1 MLLLC
6 FMMIITPIQLL
17 EAKKKRGRKKK
28 RDHIVDERI
37 DKVMQ
42 FSEQLVKDGNLFDGI
57 QLVQTVW
64 QQLKLP
70 LYKKMKL
77 KHRHSIEQQLKKYK
91 YQNKSLY
98 ALVKQTVCIINVT
111 TFFKTF
117 TCPRLFSTN
126 SFGYYIRF
134 SEIFLT

>member
-17 EAKKKRGRKKK
+17 EAKKKRGGKKKRGRKKK

-77 KHRHSIEQQLKKYK
+77 KHRHSIEQLLKKYK

-98 ALVKQTVCIINVT
+98 TLVKQTVCIINVT
-111 TFFKTF
+111 IFFKTF
-117 TCPRLFSTN
+117 TCKNILLTLPVLII
-126 SFGYYIRF
+126 YI
-134 SEIFLT
+134 

>member
-1 MLLLC
+1 MYKKTNVIIIMLLLC

-42 FSEQLVKDGNLFDGI
+42 FSEQLVKDGHLFDGI

-70 LYKKMKL
+70 TILARQSIYILLSSL
-77 KHRHSIEQQLKKYK
+77 K
-91 YQNKSLY
+91 
-98 ALVKQTVCIINVT
+98 
-111 TFFKTF
+111 
-117 TCPRLFSTN
+117 
-126 SFGYYIRF
+126 
-134 SEIFLT
+134 

>member
-17 EAKKKRGRKKK
+17 EAKKKRGGKKKRGRKKK

-42 FSEQLVKDGNLFDGI
+42 FSEQLVKDGHLFDGI

-77 KHRHSIEQQLKKYK
+77 KHRHSIEQLLKKYK

-98 ALVKQTVCIINVT
+98 TLVKQTVCIINVT
-111 TFFKTF
+111 IFFKTF
-117 TCPRLFSTN
+117 TCKNILLTLPVLII
-126 SFGYYIRF
+126 YI
-134 SEIFLT
+134 

>member
-17 EAKKKRGRKKK
+17 EAKKKRGGKKKRGRKKK

-42 FSEQLVKDGNLFDGI
+42 FSEQLVKDGHLFDGI

-77 KHRHSIEQQLKKYK
+77 KHRHSIEQL
-91 YQNKSLY
+91 
-98 ALVKQTVCIINVT
+98 
-111 TFFKTF
+111 FFI
-117 TCPRLFSTN
+117 S
-126 SFGYYIRF
+126 
-134 SEIFLT
+134 